1 MLRQVTLIHGMSAVY
16 STYQSGGE
24 DGVKGP
30 EKTGFHFCTS

>member
-1 MLRQVTLIHGMSAVY
+1 MLRQVTLIRMSAVY

-30 EKTGFHFCTS
+30 VKTGFH